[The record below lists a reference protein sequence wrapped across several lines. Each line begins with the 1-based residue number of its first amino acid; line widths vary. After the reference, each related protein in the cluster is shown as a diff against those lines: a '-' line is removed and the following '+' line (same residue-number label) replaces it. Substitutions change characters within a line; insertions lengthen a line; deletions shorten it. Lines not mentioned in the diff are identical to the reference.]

1 MEYCIGSASDIV
13 EVHKKPILECEIAA
27 ICEQTLLGLKYLHSL
42 NRIHR
47 DVKASNILLTDTGFV
62 KLGKLIFLVN
72 NNLNNFLADLGSS
85 SLISP
90 AQSFVGTPY
99 W

>member
-1 MEYCIGSASDIV
+1 MEYCIGSAADIV
-13 EVHKKPILECEIAA
+13 EVHKKPVLECEIAA
-27 ICEQTLLGLKYLHSL
+27 ICEQALLGLRFIHTKQ
-42 NRIHR
+42 RIHR
-47 DVKASNILLTDTGFV
+47 DIKAGNILLTDTGIV
-62 KLGKLIFLVN
+62 K
-72 NNLNNFLADLGSS
+72 LADLGSA